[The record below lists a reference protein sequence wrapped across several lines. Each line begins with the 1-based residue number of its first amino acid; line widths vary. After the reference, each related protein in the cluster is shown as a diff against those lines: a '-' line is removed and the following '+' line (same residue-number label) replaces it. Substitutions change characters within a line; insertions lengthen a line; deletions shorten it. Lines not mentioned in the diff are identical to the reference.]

1 MELRHLRYFV
11 AVAEELHFGRAA
23 LRLRLAQPA
32 LSQQIKQLEK
42 EVGVLLLSRTK
53 RTVALT
59 EPGRVFLVEARRTLD
74 SAEQAIRT
82 ARRASRGETGTLR
95 VGYVD
100 LATWLGF
107 PAILRQFR
115 QRFSSVNV
123 ILVELHREPQ
133 REALIRGDLDVGFFT
148 LSERDQG
155 LAVASIASEPLVVAL
170 PSGHPRAGELRLLLS
185 DLSEENWVLFPR
197 ELRTVYVEL
206 ILRHCREAGFVP
218 RIVQEAS
225 QLHALAGLV
234 SAGVGITMLPRAMA
248 AAPRQ
253 GIVYRPLEDAPILP
267 FHVVW
272 PERNQNPAAR
282 QFVDVA
288 RDLAIEEI
296 G

>member
-23 LRLRLAQPA
+23 KRLHLAQPA

-42 EVGVLLLSRTK
+42 ELGVLLLSRTK
-53 RTVALT
+53 RSVALT
-59 EPGRVFLVEARRTLD
+59 DPGRAFLAEARRTLD
-74 SAEQAIRT
+74 SADQAVRA
-82 ARRASRGETGTLR
+82 ARRAARGEIGTLR

-107 PAILRQFR
+107 PAILRRFR
-115 QRFSSVNV
+115 QEFPSVDV
-123 ILVELHREPQ
+123 TLVELHREPQ
-133 REALIRGDLDVGFFT
+133 REALIRGALDVGFFT
-148 LSERDQG
+148 LAERDQG
-155 LAVASIASEPLVVAL
+155 LAGAPIASEPLILAL
-170 PSGHPRAGELRLLLS
+170 PSEHPRAADARITLS
-185 DLSEENWVLFPR
+185 DLAEENWVLFPR

-206 ILRHCREAGFVP
+206 ILSHCREAGFVP

-253 GIVYRPLEDAPILP
+253 GVMYRSLEDAPLLP
-267 FHVVW
+267 LHIVW
-272 PERNQNPAAR
+272 PQGNQSPAAA

-288 RDLAIEEI
+288 RSVI
-296 G
+296 GETVA